1 MTRKI
6 AALLFIPIFFMLYY
20 AANSGNTALG
30 TVGILLFIA
39 IALSQ
44 FLVKK

>member
-1 MTRKI
+1 MTKKI

-20 AANSGNTALG
+20 SANSGNTALG

-39 IALSQ
+39 IAVSQ
-44 FLVKK
+44 FIR